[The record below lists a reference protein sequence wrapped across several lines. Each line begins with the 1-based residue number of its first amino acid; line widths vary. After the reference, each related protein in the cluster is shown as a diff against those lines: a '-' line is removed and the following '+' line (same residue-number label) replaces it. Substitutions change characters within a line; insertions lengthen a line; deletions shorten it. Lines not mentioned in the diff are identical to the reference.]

1 MRYFKKIMGF
11 CFNRFLDIFSIHL
24 FERILSNF
32 LVKKGKLF
40 SIRNLSTIPLSSCE
54 NHRFTQFLLPL
65 YRCYNFYIGY
75 NIYTIDSFSANA
87 SFVQLYVLQSYTR
100 TTHKSASSAT
110 WQGTPVIL
118 VISRSKF
125 FKRDVPPLITMPLSI
140 MSDASSGGVCSN
152 TDFTA

>member
-1 MRYFKKIMGF
+1 MGF

-100 TTHKSASSAT
+100 PPHHAQKRVFCHVAGNPGHFGHQPIKIFQERRSSTHNNAF
-110 WQGTPVIL
+110 VNN
-118 VISRSKF
+118 V
-125 FKRDVPPLITMPLSI
+125 
-140 MSDASSGGVCSN
+140 
-152 TDFTA
+152 